1 MEDHSV
7 GRDGPQRNV
16 VLDKKIKKK
25 WKKKKKKKKKEKE
38 GEEEEEAMRYM
49 LEDEMFSP
57 VFIYLFSGTNG

>member
-1 MEDHSV
+1 MEEEEEEE
-7 GRDGPQRNV
+7 
-16 VLDKKIKKK
+16 
-25 WKKKKKKKKKEKE
+25 KEKE